1 MGLLS
6 PVFFELGWRRAVL
19 LQVVKIGQTFDLS
32 VAACC
37 VNWGSD
43 TRRRSRG
50 PPRIS
55 RIRISLVTMD
65 DARMA
70 PQCRGPP
77 NSKEKEQALLTMLL
91 LSATCTGL
99 DGMPTEWKE
108 IGIVY
113 ATSVLFAS
121 GYDWAFGNN
130 TLTMA
135 TSCGPAALALP
146 LSHYHLHTQKEPT

>member
-1 MGLLS
+1 MGLPS
-6 PVFFELGWRRAVL
+6 PVFFNLGWRRAVL

-32 VAACC
+32 VDACC
-37 VNWGSD
+37 VSWGSD
-43 TRRRSRG
+43 TRRRSRSA
-50 PPRIS
+50 IS

-91 LSATCTGL
+91 LSETCTRL
-99 DGMPTEWKE
+99 DGLPTEWKE

-113 ATSVLFAS
+113 TTSVAFAS
-121 GYDWAFGNN
+121 GDDWAFGNN

-135 TSCGPAALALP
+135 TSCGPAALTSQ
-146 LSHYHLHTQKEPT
+146 LSH